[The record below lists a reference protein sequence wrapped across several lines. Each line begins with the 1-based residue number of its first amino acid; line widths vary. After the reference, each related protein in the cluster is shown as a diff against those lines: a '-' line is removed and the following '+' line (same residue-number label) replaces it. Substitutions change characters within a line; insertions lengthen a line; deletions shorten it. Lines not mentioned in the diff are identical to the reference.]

1 MEGNVDTRK
10 QDCGEASLELDVALS
25 FLLVLGLLE
34 ASGDNVIQ
42 HFLHLLDTVCFRQLP
57 KKSISTNY
65 WSFNN
70 GTIYLSNINLLHLE
84 II

>member
-10 QDCGEASLELDVALS
+10 RDCGEASLKLDVALG

-57 KKSISTNY
+57 KKVSVLITGHSTTAQYTLAISIFCT
-65 WSFNN
+65 
-70 GTIYLSNINLLHLE
+70 LR
-84 II
+84 